1 MIKIH
6 GKDLRSYDQTTLE
19 KFGFKLSNDT
29 ANNQF
34 LQVQVA
40 GGIIDEKTQYP
51 VVIETIKKLKA
62 TTEVYIQYDDD
73 FIVVFENESGE
84 KKYFKPEKKY

>member
-1 MIKIH
+1 
-6 GKDLRSYDQTTLE
+6 
-19 KFGFKLSNDT
+19 
-29 ANNQF
+29 
-34 LQVQVA
+34 
-40 GGIIDEKTQYP
+40 